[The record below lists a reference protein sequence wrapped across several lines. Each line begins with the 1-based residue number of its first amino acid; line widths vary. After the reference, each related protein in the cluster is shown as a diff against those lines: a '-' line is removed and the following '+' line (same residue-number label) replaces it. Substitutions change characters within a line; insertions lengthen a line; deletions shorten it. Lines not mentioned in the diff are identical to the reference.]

1 MDVEGNEGLELALH
15 LLFLCLLAH
24 WLFGE
29 LFPLDLLGRQCLVF
43 FLSLLLLLLQLTF
56 SLQEVELPL
65 PLLLLR
71 LNNRLHLHF
80 FWLFC
85 DEFLLLQFL
94 EVLHL
99 LGWFV
104 LLGLRLQLLPKA
116 HILLVF
122 PEICMFQYFG
132 DF

>member
-15 LLFLCLLAH
+15 LLFLSLLAH
-24 WLFGE
+24 GLFGK

-56 SLQEVELPL
+56 PLQEVELPL

-71 LNNRLHLHF
+71 LNNGLHLHF
-80 FWLFC
+80 FWLFSNKL
-85 DEFLLLQFL
+85 LLLQFF

-99 LGWFV
+99 LGWLF

-122 PEICMFQYFG
+122 FEICMF
-132 DF
+132 